1 MEGSDV
7 LHVEICQNID
17 SMLST
22 QAIEDLVYAEI
33 NTLND
38 VALDTI
44 MYGKD
49 LTNSI
54 LQIHVDSIIC
64 TCSHGERS
72 HMKIQGATL
81 KFHVYRLTTE
91 SAATE
96 TMKNDDEDIPAS
108 SHWMLPA
115 QEFHHLWESLYF
127 DCNIKENVG
136 QTICLTF
143 YNSLIIFYKL
153 LHFVET
159 AMIFADHNV
168 DTNIISWN
176 KVVLLYGPP
185 GTGKTSL
192 CKALAQKAIIRLGN
206 RFAYG
211 ELVEINSHSL
221 FSKWFSESGKLVMK
235 LFSEIKTLLENPQ
248 ALVCILIDEVE
259 SLAHARK
266 SCSNGAEPTDSIR
279 VVNALLTQLDQIKR
293 YPNILILTT
302 SNLSQAIDLA
312 FVDRADI
319 KQYIG
324 HPTYQAI
331 YKIYASCLKELM
343 RVNKHPY
350 FLQFLRYAIP
360 VCFLQTKLMEPEE
373 IYDLSMLK
381 KMGYE
386 ETPQSKCSLKLMELS
401 QESMGLSGRV
411 LRKMPF
417 LAHAFYLRTKK
428 CTLSRFLRAMH
439 LAIERE
445 KENNTQE
452 GF

>member
-7 LHVEICQNID
+7 LHVEICQNIN

-33 NTLND
+33 NMLDN

-49 LTNSI
+49 LTNST
-54 LQIHVDSIIC
+54 LQSHVDSIIC
-64 TCSHGERS
+64 TCSHGELQRS
-72 HMKIQGATL
+72 YMKIQGATL

-115 QEFHHLWESLYF
+115 QEFHHLWENLYF
-127 DCNIKENVG
+127 DSNIKEN
-136 QTICLTF
+136 
-143 YNSLIIFYKL
+143 L

-211 ELVEINSHSL
+211 ELIEINSHSL

-259 SLAHARK
+259 SLAHTRK
-266 SCSNGAEPTDSIR
+266 SCSNGVEPTDSIR
-279 VVNALLTQLDQIKR
+279 VVNALLTQLDQIKQ

-343 RVNKHPY
+343 R
-350 FLQFLRYAIP
+350 A
-360 VCFLQTKLMEPEE
+360 KLMEPEE

-386 ETPQSKCSLKLMELS
+386 ETLQSKYSLKLMELS

-417 LAHAFYLRTKK
+417 LAHAFHLRTKK